1 MNGWKIMLK
10 YLNGSIC
17 IFIYILLNKILY
29 IFNNNIQFKSEIN
42 LKDGIINCN
51 GIVIGKCMKQFRF

>member
-51 GIVIGKCMKQFRF
+51 RIVIGKCMKQFRF